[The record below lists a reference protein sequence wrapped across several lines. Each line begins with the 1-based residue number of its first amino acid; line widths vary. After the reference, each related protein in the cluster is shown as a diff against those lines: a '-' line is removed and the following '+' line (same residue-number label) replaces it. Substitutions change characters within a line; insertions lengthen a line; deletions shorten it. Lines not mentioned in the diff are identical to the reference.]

1 MVHFSGDKI
10 MGYIKLH
17 QLLVGNSEENIV
29 RGSI

>member
-1 MVHFSGDKI
+1 MVHFSDKI